1 MVEVEHR
8 HPMPDERV
16 SQFVSAPRRDLQGK
30 NCCLAELTGS
40 EEAVHLLCE
49 IRNDRIRVLLL
60 RVGDAYLVLVG
71 LLLFG

>member
-30 NCCLAELTGS
+30 SCCLAELICS
-40 EEAVHLLCE
+40 EEAVHSRCE
-49 IRNDRIRVLLL
+49 IRDNRIRVLLL
-60 RVGDAYLVLVG
+60 RVGDADLVLVG
-71 LLLFG
+71 SLFCG